1 MNRRDFLTTVAAF
14 SCSGMAHDLRAGP
27 APRWD
32 RILVLVELNGG
43 NDGLNTV
50 IPYTDRNYYRLRP
63 TLAVK
68 RDEVLVLSEQAGLN
82 PALQPL
88 VPIWTDRELAIVQ
101 GVGYPNPNRSHFR
114 SIEIWDTGSSPE
126 QYLDSGWVAR
136 ALTQVSLPE
145 KFAADA
151 LVLGRGNLGAVSG
164 AGLTNIVMRRP
175 EQMKRME
182 TTKAATTE
190 TETVNHALSH
200 VLKVGHDLKSALKS
214 FSESRGTPPTWQTPF
229 SGSPFS
235 RQLENAAN
243 IITGEAE
250 VPVIKV
256 SLGGF
261 DTHNN
266 QRDLHDRLL
275 AALGGGLSEFRAAM
289 KQIGRWEQVLVMTY
303 SEFGR
308 RVAENGSRGTD
319 HSTAAPHF
327 LIGGRVRGGL
337 YAEQPGLERLDAG
350 DLEHTVDFRRL
361 YATVTRSWWNLPA
374 DPVLGDFRPL
384 ECIS

>member
-14 SCSGMAHDLRAGP
+14 SCSGLAHELRAAP
-27 APRWD
+27 TPRWD

-50 IPYTDRNYYRLRP
+50 VPYTDQTYYRLRP

-68 RDEVLVLSEQAGLN
+68 RDEVLTLSEQAGLN

-88 VPIWTDRELAIVQ
+88 MPIWTDRELAIVQ
-101 GVGYPNPNRSHFR
+101 GVGYPDPNRSHFR
-114 SIEIWDTGSSPE
+114 SIEIWDTGSSPQ

-136 ALTQVSLPE
+136 ALTRVSLPE
-145 KFAADA
+145 EFAADA
-151 LVLGRGNLGAVSG
+151 LVLGRGNLGALSG
-164 AGLTNIVMRRP
+164 AGLTNIAMRRP
-175 EQMKRME
+175 EQMKRKRTTIGTNKSE
-182 TTKAATTE
+182 TT
-190 TETVNHALSH
+190 NRALSH
-200 VLKVGHDLKSALKS
+200 VLKVEHDLESALRS
-214 FSESRGTPPTWQTPF
+214 FSENRQPPPQWHTPF
-229 SGSPFS
+229 SNNPFS

-243 IITGEAE
+243 VIAGEAK

-256 SLGGF
+256 SHSGF

-266 QRDLHDRLL
+266 QRGLHDRLL
-275 AALGGGLSEFRAAM
+275 AELAAGLAQFRSAM
-289 KQIGRWEQVLVMTY
+289 KQIGRWDQVLVMTY

-319 HSTAAPHF
+319 HGTAAPHF
-327 LIGGRVRGGL
+327 LTGGRVRGGL
-337 YAEQPGLERLDAG
+337 YAEQPGLERLNAG
-350 DLEHTVDFRRL
+350 DLEHSFDFRRL
-361 YATVTRSWWNLPA
+361 YATVGRSWWNLPA